1 MWSSKMTWQVEQARL
16 ASHAPSKSISF
27 LCATLT
33 SVKQLHIT
41 SNQINTYIE
50 YVVADSRV
58 NCFLNVV
65 FQVDEPTSQ
74 QRRLLDFDSESL
86 LLCAQSAQ
94 LQFVETGNKP
104 WVRTSPAVK
113 SELFWQYS
121 QHHWMLIFNY
131 LKIQTRSVASVLM
144 TNHIEHINNFELK

>member
-33 SVKQLHIT
+33 SVKQLRIT
-41 SNQINTYIE
+41 SKQINTYIE
-50 YVVADSRV
+50 YVVADGRV

-74 QRRLLDFDSESL
+74 QRRLLDFDSDSL

-94 LQFVETGNKP
+94 LQFAETGNK
-104 WVRTSPAVK
+104 
-113 SELFWQYS
+113 L
-121 QHHWMLIFNY
+121 
-131 LKIQTRSVASVLM
+131 
-144 TNHIEHINNFELK
+144 